1 MAFYE
6 AGDCAQVALYRRDIT
21 TKADHTAAA
30 FRVEDVE
37 STVVELSERGVK
49 FEQYDEPGMKTDEH
63 GIADVGPFKGAW
75 FKDTEGN
82 TLGVVE

>member
-1 MAFYE
+1 MAFYK
-6 AGDCAQVALYRRDIT
+6 AGDCAQVALYRRENP

-49 FEQYDEPGMKTDEH
+49 FEQYDAPGMKTDET
-63 GIADVGPFKGAW
+63 VLRPWGPSRAPGSRIPRAIP
-75 FKDTEGN
+75 
-82 TLGVVE
+82 